1 MTENER
7 VNRLL
12 KQEAKVLNEKY
23 LNSPIPGRA
32 LHLKNVMKIQH
43 GQNCS
48 YTECI
53 RILTN
58 GEKNG

>member
-12 KQEAKVLNEKY
+12 KQEAKLMNKRVP
-23 LNSPIPGRA
+23 NSPMPGRA
-32 LHLKNVMKIQH
+32 LHLQSVMKVQH
-43 GQNCS
+43 EQNCS

-53 RILTN
+53 RALTN
-58 GEKNG
+58 GERNG